1 MSVPHTVA
9 DVIGEHVRFEVESID
24 RMYLNV
30 YQPMLQTGG
39 GVSVFFRD
47 HRGEACATAL
57 VMSRMTR
64 AFVAAVERFA
74 EKHRLPIVSFEKGVR
89 KEDVFHEHLK
99 HFDCEEGVVMIG
111 KAQEKATVYR
121 TVKRWCAETGK
132 TYPWLMKTTAM
143 VNHYYF
149 YCVDKEFGP
158 FFIKFCSYFP
168 YNARLCLNGHEYD
181 KRQLAKRGIDF
192 EACENAILACDD
204 PAALQRIAD
213 GLSAAKINALLRRWL
228 ARLPHPF
235 TRADRRAGF
244 RYELSILQSEFALT
258 QMLDRPLSGRIFFE
272 RVIRDNIDLGRPRNV
287 QLIFDRRI
295 QKNTPSRFRSRVMT
309 HGVVPSLWI
318 DYKSSTV
325 KQYFKQSR
333 AIRTETTVNNTRDF
347 GIGRKIEN
355 LTALREMAFAANRRL
370 LHVQQLDHDPTLGQ
384 DDFEALT
391 QPTVVDGQRAS
402 GLKFGDPVVL
412 AVLTALLIFRLLPRG
427 FSNRDL
433 RDHVAQL
440 LTRRPGEFTPGQM
453 SYQLR
458 RLRLKGLIRR
468 IPGTHRYEVT
478 EAGLRAALF
487 YAGSFSRVI
496 RPLAAALHKDNAR
509 LQQRLLSQLRPCI
522 AKACTKAAA

>member
-1 MSVPHTVA
+1 MSVPQTVA
-9 DVIGEHVRFEVESID
+9 DVIGDHVRFELESID

-39 GVSVFFRD
+39 GVSVFFRS

-74 EKHRLPIVSFEKGVR
+74 ERQNVPIVSFEKGVR
-89 KEDVFHEHLK
+89 KEDVFREHLQR
-99 HFDCEEGVVMIG
+99 FESDEGVVMIG

-121 TVKRWCAETGK
+121 TVKRRCATTGK

-168 YNARLCLNGHEYD
+168 YNARLCINGHEYD
-181 KRQLAKRGIDF
+181 KRQLVKRGIGF
-192 EACENAILACDD
+192 EACENAVLACDD
-204 PAALQRIAD
+204 PAALQRIAS
-213 GLSAAKINALLRRWL
+213 GLSAAKIDALLRRWL

-235 TRADRRAGF
+235 TQTDRRAGF
-244 RYELSILQSEFALT
+244 RYELSILQAEFALT
-258 QMLDRPLSGRIFFE
+258 QVLDRPLSGRIFFE

-309 HGVVPSLWI
+309 QGVVPSLWI

-325 KQYFKQSR
+325 KQYFKESR

-347 GIGRKIEN
+347 AIGRKIEN
-355 LTALREMAFAANRRL
+355 LPALREMAFAANRRL
-370 LHVQQLDHDPTLGQ
+370 LHVQQLDHDPVLGQ
-384 DDFEALT
+384 DEFEALT
-391 QPTVVDGQRAS
+391 QPTVVDGQRVS

-412 AVLTALLIFRLLPRG
+412 ALLTALLIFRLLPRG

-440 LTRRPGEFTPGQM
+440 LARSPGEFTPGRM
-453 SYQLR
+453 SYHLR
-458 RLRLKGLIRR
+458 RLRLKGLIART
-468 IPGTHRYEVT
+468 PGTHRYEVT
-478 EAGLRAALF
+478 DQGLRAALF
-487 YAGSFSRVI
+487 YTGSFARVI
-496 RPLAAALHKDNAR
+496 RPLTAALDEDHGR
-509 LQQRLLSQLRPCI
+509 LQQRLLRQLRPCI
-522 AKACTKAAA
+522 AKACKKAAA